1 MSRWQGAFVGNS
13 AGTRIRAVRGDR
25 GVSEFAEALEV
36 NRKTVTRW
44 EADDTLPDGASL
56 LRLKA
61 KYGADPG
68 WILTGEG
75 EAPGT
80 DTLTADERELLER
93 YRAAPLAVKA
103 AAVAALTAGTEP
115 RRGKQQQVFRKE
127 VGQAVQVEGD
137 LNQQGISFFGKERKK
152 K

>member
-1 MSRWQGAFVGNS
+1 M
-13 AGTRIRAVRGDR
+13 
-25 GVSEFAEALEV
+25 